1 MAKWTGVFPAV
12 TTKLNKDGSINF
24 EATQSSIERLI
35 AAGVSGVI
43 VLPMLGENASLSQ
56 DEKEKVIRAA
66 KEVVKGRVPLLSGLA
81 EITTDI
87 AAATA
92 KKFQGYGAEGLMVFP
107 SIGYKTDPRETAD
120 WYRNIAKASDL
131 PIMIYNNPIA
141 YGVDVTPAILKEL
154 ADLPTIVAVKEE
166 TGDVRRVTDMYI
178 ELGNRYQIFC
188 GVDDQIVESMSLG
201 AVGWVSGMTNAW
213 PKECVKIFE
222 LCRDGRYAEAREIYH
237 IMTPSFH
244 LDTHVKLVQY
254 IKFAEHM
261 VYGAPEWCRAPRLPL
276 VGEERARVTAIL
288 QKAIDDLAA
297 REKNAGGKRA
307 AS

>member
-1 MAKWTGVFPAV
+1 MTKWTGVFPAV
-12 TTKLNKDGSINF
+12 TTKLDKDGAINI
-24 EATQSSIERLI
+24 EATQRSIERLI
-35 AAGVSGVI
+35 TSGVSGVI
-43 VLPMLGENASLSQ
+43 VLPMLGENASLAPA
-56 DEKEKVIRAA
+56 EKERVIRAA

-81 EITTDI
+81 EITSDV
-87 AAATA
+87 AAAHA
-92 KKFQGYGAEGLMVFP
+92 KKFEGYGAEGLMVFP
-107 SIGYKTDPRETAD
+107 SIGYKSDPRETAE
-120 WYRNIAKASDL
+120 WYRNIAQASDL

-178 ELGNRYQIFC
+178 ELGNRFQIFC

-213 PKECVKIFE
+213 PVECVRIFE
-222 LCRDGRYAEAREIYH
+222 LCRDGRYAEARELYRV
-237 IMTPSFH
+237 MTPAFH

-261 VYGAPEWCRAPRLPL
+261 TYGAPEWCRAPRLPL

-288 QKAIDDLAA
+288 QKTIDDLAA
-297 REKNAGGKRA
+297 REKAGGQRVA
-307 AS
+307 P